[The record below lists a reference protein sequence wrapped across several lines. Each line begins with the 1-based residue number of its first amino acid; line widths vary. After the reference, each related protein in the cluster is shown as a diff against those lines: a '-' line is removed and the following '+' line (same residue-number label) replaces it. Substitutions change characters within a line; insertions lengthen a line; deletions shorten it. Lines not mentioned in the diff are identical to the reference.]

1 MRTLGSAGVLI
12 AVAGAAWAQELPRYD
27 PAPGCKRFADAG
39 GTYSEQVYALCL
51 AQEQDAYDKFKR
63 QWAEIPTPIRERCDQ
78 LGSAGGDGGSYRVLQ
93 LCLQREQSVP

>member
-63 QWAEIPTPIRERCDQ
+63 SGPEIPTPIRERCDQ